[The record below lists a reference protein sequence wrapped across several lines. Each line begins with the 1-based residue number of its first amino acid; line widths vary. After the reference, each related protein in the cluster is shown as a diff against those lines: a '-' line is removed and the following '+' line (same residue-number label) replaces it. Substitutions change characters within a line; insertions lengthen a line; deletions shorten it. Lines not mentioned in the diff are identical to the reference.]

1 MNLAIGIRNSIVYTK
16 SCAFEPISSPEGGDA
31 FLFDTVGG
39 IRTPFSEIEIQKKIN
54 KGKAEVSK
62 FFP

>member
-1 MNLAIGIRNSIVYTK
+1 MNLAVGIRNSIVYTK

-39 IRTPFSEIEIQKKIN
+39 IPTPLSEIEIQN
-54 KGKAEVSK
+54 KNQQRKSRGQ
-62 FFP
+62 